1 MVIDAQGRAADDG
14 GRLSPHGAVKG
25 DSEEGMGGRGCAP
38 LDLAFSRDDLAKLRL
53 IVTDRCV
60 ATGLAEPRWGDFVLA
75 VHEVVSNAIVH
86 AGGGGRLV
94 LRRVPDGLICV
105 VSDAGGGFD
114 PLVPTQ
120 PPEPLDA
127 ETGRGLWL
135 ASQLTDRLD
144 FSSTPEGT
152 TVTLFVRVP

>member
-14 GRLSPHGAVKG
+14 GGPSPH
-25 DSEEGMGGRGCAP
+25 AP
-38 LDLAFSRDDLAKLRL
+38 LDIAFGRDDLAKLRL

-60 ATGLAEPRWGDFVLA
+60 AAGLAESRRGDFVLA

-94 LRRVPDGLICV
+94 LRRVPDGLLCV
-105 VSDAGGGFD
+105 VSDAGSGFD
-114 PLVPTQ
+114 PLLLTE

-135 ASQLTDRLD
+135 ASQLADRLD
-144 FSSTPEGT
+144 VSSAPGGT
-152 TVTLFVRVP
+152 TVTLLARLPAGGR

>member
-14 GRLSPHGAVKG
+14 HGLSPCG
-25 DSEEGMGGRGCAP
+25 EGRVGGGCAP
-38 LDLAFSRDDLAKLRL
+38 LDIAFSQDDLAKLRL
-53 IVTDRCV
+53 IVTDRCM
-60 ATGLAEPRWGDFVLA
+60 AAGLAEPRRDDFVLA

-94 LRRVPDGLICV
+94 LRRAPDGLICM

-144 FSSTPEGT
+144 VSSTHEGT
-152 TVTLFVRVP
+152 TVTLLVRIP